1 MLREQGLVATLRG
14 TRDDDA
20 LYSLIAQRSKPFAA

>member
-1 MLREQGLVATLRG
+1 GRG
-14 TRDDDA
+14 TRDNDA